1 MKKKQ
6 RGLADNKNA
15 NNKEQSKILLITL
28 SVMAIILTVT
38 FSVVVIMIPPQREVS
53 FVGDSVF
60 IRKCSSTIEVR
71 NSREIIALNNRFL
84 Q

>member
-1 MKKKQ
+1 MCQGEIKDII
-6 RGLADNKNA
+6 DNSNLSDALK
-15 NNKEQSKILLITL
+15 L
-28 SVMAIILTVT
+28 SVLANVDVITYHG

-60 IRKCSSTIEVR
+60 MRKCSSTIEVR